1 MIGVLLVLL
10 FRVHTGDKKQLEITE
25 PAYGDAYRTT
35 IGDLKNGYGRLHIQ
49 QPA

>member
-35 IGDLKNGYGRLHIQ
+35 SGISKTDTAGCIQ